1 MEAAGNAAGAA
12 IKDKE
17 NKAKESHLDKISESE
32 EKCRA
37 DSRAAIA
44 NATATSS
51 ASLLKKEQQMELHRQ
66 SVLAQQKYDLDNRIA
81 LVLEQQR
88 ALYLQKEKLHQDM
101 RDRELQIHNH
111 NMEELLNREKWLLQ
125 LAQEEVAQ
133 RKKDEKALIAAAKA
147 ANDKKIAEEK
157 AAAEEKARLDAI
169 AYNTT

>member
-1 MEAAGNAAGAA
+1 
-12 IKDKE
+12 
-17 NKAKESHLDKISESE
+17 
-32 EKCRA
+32 
-37 DSRAAIA
+37 
-44 NATATSS
+44 
-51 ASLLKKEQQMELHRQ
+51 
-66 SVLAQQKYDLDNRIA
+66 
-81 LVLEQQR
+81 
-88 ALYLQKEKLHQDM
+88 M

-147 ANDKKIAEEK
+147 ANDKQIAEEK

>member
-51 ASLLKKEQQMELHRQ
+51 ASLLKKE
-66 SVLAQQKYDLDNRIA
+66 
-81 LVLEQQR
+81 
-88 ALYLQKEKLHQDM
+88 
-101 RDRELQIHNH
+101 
-111 NMEELLNREKWLLQ
+111 
-125 LAQEEVAQ
+125 
-133 RKKDEKALIAAAKA
+133 
-147 ANDKKIAEEK
+147 
-157 AAAEEKARLDAI
+157 
-169 AYNTT
+169 